1 MQIIKYCVHNH
12 TSSYIMKTHTFVL
25 HSSALVNSMLR
36 GSQAIKIQDLRGLRD
51 HCSEKSFIE
60 LRYALLVH
68 SQPGEHAL

>member
-1 MQIIKYCVHNH
+1 MI
-12 TSSYIMKTHTFVL
+12 THTFVV

-51 HCSEKSFIE
+51 HCFEKSVIE
-60 LRYALLVH
+60 LRYASLVH